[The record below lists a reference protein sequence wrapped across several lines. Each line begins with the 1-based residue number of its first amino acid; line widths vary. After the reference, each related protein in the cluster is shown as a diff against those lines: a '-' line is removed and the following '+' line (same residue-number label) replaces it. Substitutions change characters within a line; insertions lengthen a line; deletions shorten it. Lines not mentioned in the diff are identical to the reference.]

1 MKNAGKTVII
11 VNGDNNTVNIGEP
24 KSRRPVVLAI
34 IICVVIVASAL
45 IVSHCC
51 PESYSWEYQPKGYLL
66 LPEKI
71 EWLKSNGLWNDLLDY
86 YIEKKNNNLN
96 PDKHSRAIF
105 AESIAEM
112 CQKNGYHN

>member
-1 MKNAGKTVII
+1 M
-11 VNGDNNTVNIGEP
+11 
-24 KSRRPVVLAI
+24 
-34 IICVVIVASAL
+34 
-45 IVSHCC
+45 
-51 PESYSWEYQPKGYLL
+51 

-112 CQKNGYHN
+112 CQKMVTIINAKGDGFLRRPFLCLLRINS